1 MVKNNT
7 KYLPHT
13 WVDPRLYIGI
23 SSINGQGIF
32 TSSDIREGEKVM
44 VWGGVVIKRN
54 EYENTWEKYRP
65 QTVVQI
71 NEEEYLGLPVG

>member
-1 MVKNNT
+1 
-7 KYLPHT
+7 
-13 WVDPRLYIGI
+13 
-23 SSINGQGIF
+23 
-32 TSSDIREGEKVM
+32 M

-71 NEEEYLGLPVG
+71 NEEEYLGLPVGFQWMNISIIPAIRISGL